1 MADQALADR
10 DKDFWST
17 RVRALSSLAAADALA
32 VVLPLPDGRY
42 VSFAEHNVGHDPAW
56 LEGAAQYLVWSAVKQ
71 RTVQRR
77 AETQIALDDG
87 RTANSIVVA
96 PIPWSDRIIGALVA
110 LRVAAT
116 YEPTVGASTGEL
128 AQLVGLELA
137 VSSVLQRS
145 AIDQRPDDAELRR
158 ALDDRRHAIALYEV
172 SRLAL
177 RADGPTKTAAV
188 VADALGYGL
197 VGIWLDE
204 DGWLRLEDGHGYSG
218 EPARVRI
225 EGDATLQRIVRDG
238 VTQRVPRDQNGG
250 APWMGTASEVIAAPL
265 STSGADR
272 GMLVLGQPARPFTSA
287 DLTLAPTL
295 AECVGLARA
304 HRALPPA
311 APRAELPLSDV
322 LAPLDPEDRSV
333 DVAGAYEPRLP
344 PPPKMLEATTPAAA
358 RPTSSETP
366 AASAEGASGARTRRK
381 WVVPLFALAVI
392 AAAVGTFL
400 GEPLLFVLAGLLLLV
415 ALWGWL
421 A

>member
-1 MADQALADR
+1 MPDQELADR
-10 DKDFWST
+10 DKEFWST

-56 LEGAAQYLVWSAVKQ
+56 LEGAAQYLVWSAVKE

-87 RTANSIVVA
+87 RTANSIIVA

-110 LRVAAT
+110 LRVAAA

-145 AIDQRPDDAELRR
+145 AIDQPPDDAELRR

-225 EGDATLQRIVRDG
+225 EGDATLQRTVRDG

-272 GMLVLGQPARPFTSA
+272 GMLVLGRPARPFTSA

-304 HRALPPA
+304 QRALPPA
-311 APRAELPLSDV
+311 APRVELSAPMAPKIIEAALPHPAGPTAPRPL
-322 LAPLDPEDRSV
+322 
-333 DVAGAYEPRLP
+333 
-344 PPPKMLEATTPAAA
+344 PAAA
-358 RPTSSETP
+358 AAPPETRSV
-366 AASAEGASGARTRRK
+366 ALRRRG
-381 WVVPLFALAVI
+381 WVVPLSVLALI
-392 AAAVGTFL
+392 AAGVGAFL
-400 GEPLLFVLAGLLLLV
+400 GEPLIFVLAGLLLLV

>member
-1 MADQALADR
+1 MADQALAER
-10 DKDFWST
+10 DKEFWST
-17 RVRALSSLAAADALA
+17 RVRALASLAASDALA

-42 VSFAEHNVGHDPAW
+42 VSFAEHNVGQDPAW

-77 AETQIALDDG
+77 AETQITLSDG
-87 RTANSIVVA
+87 RVANSIVVA

-116 YEPTVGASTGEL
+116 YEPSVGASTGEL

-145 AIDQRPDDAELRR
+145 TIEQRPDDTELRR

-177 RADGPTKTAAV
+177 RTGGPANSAVV

-197 VGIWLDE
+197 VGIWVDE
-204 DGWLRLEDGHGYSG
+204 DGWLRLADGHGYAG
-218 EPARVRI
+218 KPARIRV
-225 EGDATLQRIVRDG
+225 EGDALLQRIVRDG
-238 VTQRVPRDQNGG
+238 VTQRVPRGENGG
-250 APWMGTASEVIAAPL
+250 APWMGGANEVIAAPL
-265 STSGADR
+265 SASDTGR

-295 AECVGLARA
+295 AETVGLARA
-304 HRALPPA
+304 QRALPSPA
-311 APRAELPLSDV
+311 AQVVELPL
-322 LAPLDPEDRSV
+322 APSP
-333 DVAGAYEPRLP
+333 
-344 PPPKMLEATTPAAA
+344 ATVTPAVVAPAVRA
-358 RPTSSETP
+358 RRGWVLPVF
-366 AASAEGASGARTRRK
+366 AFAVVAVAIGA
-381 WVVPLFALAVI
+381 I
-392 AAAVGTFL
+392 L
-400 GEPLLFVLAGLLLLV
+400 GEPLIFVLAGLLLLV

>member
-1 MADQALADR
+1 MPDQALADR
-10 DKDFWST
+10 DKEFWST

-87 RTANSIVVA
+87 RTANSIIVA

-110 LRVAAT
+110 LRVAAA

-177 RADGPTKTAAV
+177 RADGPTKTAVV

-225 EGDATLQRIVRDG
+225 EGDATLQRTVRDG

-272 GMLVLGQPARPFTSA
+272 GMLVLGRPARPFTSA

-304 HRALPPA
+304 QHALPPA
-311 APRAELPLSDV
+311 APRVELSAPMAPEIIEAALPHPAGPTAPRPL
-322 LAPLDPEDRSV
+322 
-333 DVAGAYEPRLP
+333 
-344 PPPKMLEATTPAAA
+344 PAAA
-358 RPTSSETP
+358 AAPPETRSV
-366 AASAEGASGARTRRK
+366 ALRRRG
-381 WVVPLFALAVI
+381 WVVPLSVLALI
-392 AAAVGTFL
+392 AAGVGAFL
-400 GEPLLFVLAGLLLLV
+400 GEPLIFVLAGLLLLV

-421 A
+421 P

>member
-1 MADQALADR
+1 MADQALAER
-10 DKDFWST
+10 DKEFWST
-17 RVRALSSLAAADALA
+17 RVRALASLAASDALA

-42 VSFAEHNVGHDPAW
+42 VSFAEHNVGQDPAW

-77 AETQIALDDG
+77 AETQITLSDG
-87 RTANSIVVA
+87 RVANSIVVA

-116 YEPTVGASTGEL
+116 YEPSVGASTGEL

-145 AIDQRPDDAELRR
+145 TIEQRPDDTELRR

-177 RADGPTKTAAV
+177 RTGGPANSAVV

-197 VGIWLDE
+197 VGIWVDE
-204 DGWLRLEDGHGYSG
+204 DGWLRLADGHGYAG
-218 EPARVRI
+218 KPARIRV
-225 EGDATLQRIVRDG
+225 EGDALLQRVVRDG
-238 VTQRVPRDQNGG
+238 VTQRVPRGENGG
-250 APWMGTASEVIAAPL
+250 APWMGGASEVIAAPL
-265 STSGADR
+265 SASDTGR

-295 AECVGLARA
+295 AETVGLARA
-304 HRALPPA
+304 QRALPAPA
-311 APRAELPLSDV
+311 AQVVELPL
-322 LAPLDPEDRSV
+322 APSP
-333 DVAGAYEPRLP
+333 
-344 PPPKMLEATTPAAA
+344 ATVTPAV
-358 RPTSSETP
+358 
-366 AASAEGASGARTRRK
+366 
-381 WVVPLFALAVI
+381 VVPAVRARRGWVLPVFAFAVV
-392 AAAVGTFL
+392 AVAIGAIL
-400 GEPLLFVLAGLLLLV
+400 GEPLIFVLAGLLLLV

>member
-1 MADQALADR
+1 MADQALAGR
-10 DKDFWST
+10 DKKFWAT
-17 RVRALSSLAAADALA
+17 RVQALSSLAASDALA

-42 VSFAEHNVGHDPAW
+42 VSFAEHNVGQDPAW

-77 AETQIALDDG
+77 AETQIALADG

-110 LRVAAT
+110 LRVAAN
-116 YEPTVGASTGEL
+116 YEPTLGASTAEI

-145 AIDQRPDDAELRR
+145 TVEQRHDDSELRR

-172 SRLAL
+172 SRLGL
-177 RADGPTKTAAV
+177 RGGGSSKTAAL

-197 VGIWLDE
+197 VGIWVDE
-204 DGWLRLEDGHGYSG
+204 DGWLRLADGHGYSG
-218 EPARVRI
+218 ETARVRI

-238 VTQRVPRDQNGG
+238 VTQRVPRSENGG
-250 APWMGTASEVIAAPL
+250 TPWMGTAGEVIAAPL
-265 STSGADR
+265 SSTGADR

-295 AECVGLARA
+295 AETVGLARA
-304 HRALPPA
+304 QRALPA
-311 APRAELPLSDV
+311 AGPRAELP
-322 LAPLDPEDRSV
+322 APTGMKTG
-333 DVAGAYEPRLP
+333 DVAPVLP
-344 PPPKMLEATTPAAA
+344 GGRTAPSEVPATATP
-358 RPTSSETP
+358 S
-366 AASAEGASGARTRRK
+366 ARTRRG
-381 WVVPLFALAVI
+381 WVIPLFVLSLVALAVG
-392 AAAVGTFL
+392 VFV
-400 GEPLLFVLAGLLLLV
+400 GEPLIFVLAGLLLLV